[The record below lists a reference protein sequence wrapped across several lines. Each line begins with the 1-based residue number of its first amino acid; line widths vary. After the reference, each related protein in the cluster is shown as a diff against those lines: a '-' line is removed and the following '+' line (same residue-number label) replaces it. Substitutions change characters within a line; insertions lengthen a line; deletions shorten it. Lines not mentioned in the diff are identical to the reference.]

1 MKHETQTQRTI
12 FLFFVLSF
20 LAKGKLF
27 TIHQILLW
35 PVTKY
40 RCVFNLHLDFFHIY
54 EALRKL
60 TIENVFGNDVNTD
73 RVQEDIK

>member
-1 MKHETQTQRTI
+1 MKHKTQTQKTI

-20 LAKGKLF
+20 LAKGKILF
-27 TIHQILLW
+27 W

-40 RCVFNLHLDFFHIY
+40 RCVFNLHLNFLHIY

-60 TIENVFGNDVNTD
+60 TIENVFGSDVNTD